1 MNAIDKK
8 IKLRI
13 IFQAFIIGFV
23 LFYLNYLQLPSKFS
37 NKSTKLLIM
46 LILACMG
53 LLYIMVRVCFKNVK
67 KWEMVLYYVLNV
79 LFVFTIVYCM
89 VKLGEIAVDV
99 ARDTIP
105 YEPNTP
111 EYDNAYEDSEAIGL
125 TNGFTFVLFGIPTC
139 ITTFIFMIIG
149 IVLTC
154 VQKEETIQTIKFQR
168 TEPLE
173 DKSINGTPNYCMNCG
188 KKIDYRYAK
197 FCTYCGKEIKY
208 RK

>member
-1 MNAIDKK
+1 MSGIDKK
-8 IKLRI
+8 VKLRI
-13 IFQAFIIGFV
+13 IFQAFILGF
-23 LFYLNYLQLPSKFS
+23 LLIYLNCLQLPADFS
-37 NKSTKLLIM
+37 SESTRLLMLLI
-46 LILACMG
+46 LSCVG

-79 LFVFTIVYCM
+79 LFVFTIVYCT
-89 VKLGEIAVDV
+89 VTLGEIAVDV

-105 YEPNTP
+105 FEANTP
-111 EYDNAYEDSEAIGL
+111 EYENAYEDAEAMGL

-154 VQKEETIQTIKFQR
+154 VQKEETIQTINFQR
-168 TEPLE
+168 TELLE
-173 DKSINGTPNYCMNCG
+173 DKSIKAASNYCMSCG
-188 KKIDYRYAK
+188 KKNDYRYAR
-197 FCTYCGKEIKY
+197 FCTYCGKEIEY